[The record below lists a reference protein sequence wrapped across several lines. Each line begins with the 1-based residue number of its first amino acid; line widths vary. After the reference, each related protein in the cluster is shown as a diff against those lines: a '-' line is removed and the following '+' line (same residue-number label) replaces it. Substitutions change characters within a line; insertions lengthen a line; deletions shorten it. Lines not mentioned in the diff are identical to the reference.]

1 MSKNDTVI
9 MIKGA
14 GEMASA
20 VACSLYKAGF
30 TRILMTEL
38 QRPLSISRQN
48 CFSEAFFSLTKEIDG
63 VKARSVKPLRPIIH
77 SNWIDGYIA
86 VLHDP
91 TAESIAEVEPKIIID
106 ARNIKEK
113 PDTSMEDAELVIG
126 LGDVFTAGVNCHIAI
141 PSSTWKTAEK
151 DNVKHSKTADTI
163 SIDNLNIIKSNLD
176 GFFTTDH
183 KIGDSI
189 QKDEVL
195 ANINEVGV
203 KAPVKGII
211 RSILRNKTAITAG
224 TKIAEIDTQSSA
236 VAAGIREKW
245 IPVAEQVLSEVLSL
259 SSAE

>member
-1 MSKNDTVI
+1 MSTNDSVI

-20 VACSLYKAGF
+20 IACSLYKAGY

-77 SNWIDGYIA
+77 SNWIDGFIA

-106 ARNIKEK
+106 ARNIKEN
-113 PDTSMEDAELVIG
+113 PDTAMDDAEFVIG
-126 LGDVFTAGVNCHIAI
+126 LGDAFTAGVNCHIAI
-141 PSSTWKTAEK
+141 PSSAWKTK
-151 DNVKHSKTADTI
+151 GGDNVKHSKTADTI
-163 SIDNLNIIKSNLD
+163 SIESINILKSNMD

-183 KIGDSI
+183 KIGESI

-195 ANINEVGV
+195 AHINEVAV
-203 KAPVKGII
+203 KSPVKGLI
-211 RSILRNKTAITAG
+211 RSILRNKTAITSG

-236 VAAGIREKW
+236 VSAGIREKW
-245 IPVAEQVLSEVLSL
+245 IPVAETVLAKVSDFLDD
-259 SSAE
+259 

>member
-1 MSKNDTVI
+1 MGKSDTVI

-20 VACSLYKAGF
+20 IACSLYKAGF

-77 SNWIDGYIA
+77 SNWIDGFIA

-91 TAESIAEVEPKIIID
+91 TAETIVEVEPKIIID
-106 ARNIKEK
+106 ARNIKND
-113 PDTSMEDAELVIG
+113 PDTAMEDAEFVIG
-126 LGDVFTAGVNCHIAI
+126 LGDAFTAGVNCHIAI
-141 PSSTWKTAEK
+141 PSATWKTAGK

-163 SIDNLNIIKSNLD
+163 SIESVNIIKSNMD

-189 QKDEVL
+189 QKDAVL
-195 ANINEVGV
+195 ANINEIAV
-203 KAPVKGII
+203 KSPVKGMI

-224 TKIAEIDTQSSA
+224 TKIAEIDTQIDAISL
-236 VAAGIREKW
+236 GIRSKW
-245 IPVAEQVLSEVLSL
+245 RRLSEAVLE
-259 SSAE
+259 AVVGFIGE

>member
-1 MSKNDTVI
+1 

-20 VACSLYKAGF
+20 IACFLFKAGY

-77 SNWIDGYIA
+77 SNWIDGFIA

-91 TAESIAEVEPKIIID
+91 TAESIAEVEPKIVID
-106 ARNIKEK
+106 ARNIKED
-113 PDTSMEDAELVIG
+113 PDTAMDDAEFVIG
-126 LGDVFTAGVNCHIAI
+126 LGDAFTAGVNCHIAV
-141 PSSTWKTAEK
+141 PSSMWKTAGK
-151 DNVKHSKTADTI
+151 NNVKHSKTADTI
-163 SIDNLNIIKSNLD
+163 SIESINILKSNLD
-176 GFFTTDH
+176 GFFTTEH

-195 ANINEVGV
+195 AHINEVAV
-203 KAPVKGII
+203 KSPVKGLI
-211 RSILRNKTAITAG
+211 RSILRNKTAITSG
-224 TKIAEIDTQSSA
+224 TKIAEIDTQSST
-236 VAAGIREKW
+236 VSAGIREKW
-245 IPVAEQVLSEVLSL
+245 IPVAEKVLSEVNRFI
-259 SSAE
+259 EDV